1 MSDRHESFSAGMLD
15 RIQSYR
21 WPKKGDRLLMQ
32 SQDCE
37 NAAEISS
44 DVISRHVHIWDGN
57 MRAGAVLIGACG
69 ENNPDRHSLI
79 YPILLNYRR
88 AIELA
93 MKWII
98 FMYGRRATVQIDD
111 YEHHDLWKLWCL
123 CKLII
128 VEFGSEDEAI
138 PVVEQIIKD
147 FHDLDGSGQAFRYA
161 YSKAG
166 TLVELPNYPIDLP
179 HIQDVMEGIGH
190 FFDGADAQLDGHCS
204 AADW

>member
-1 MSDRHESFSAGMLD
+1 MSDRHESFLAGMLD

-79 YPILLNYRR
+79 YPNWVSTSLLYPLHLVSE
-88 AIELA
+88 AA
-93 MKWII
+93 M
-98 FMYGRRATVQIDD
+98 T
-111 YEHHDLWKLWCL
+111 
-123 CKLII
+123 
-128 VEFGSEDEAI
+128 
-138 PVVEQIIKD
+138 
-147 FHDLDGSGQAFRYA
+147 
-161 YSKAG
+161 
-166 TLVELPNYPIDLP
+166 
-179 HIQDVMEGIGH
+179 
-190 FFDGADAQLDGHCS
+190 AD
-204 AADW
+204 